1 MAAVHSCGVVVCS
14 CYFFLVVACPK
25 ALGMMRYCV
34 VFVGFEWYLN
44 PPKSLVEEG
53 HMCVVRIAADVVVVP
68 KMHCGHFAP
77 AAPSPKALYATLI
90 SLIRTTQG

>member
-1 MAAVHSCGVVVCS
+1 
-14 CYFFLVVACPK
+14 
-25 ALGMMRYCV
+25 
-34 VFVGFEWYLN
+34 
-44 PPKSLVEEG
+44 
-53 HMCVVRIAADVVVVP
+53 MCVVRIAADVVVVP